1 MITLETWENAQFH
14 ERKWH
19 DKNPL
24 TREQAEVYYQGYFD
38 HLDIDRD
45 CKGKTIIE
53 IGSADI
59 PALSFCENVK
69 GIIIEPL
76 PSDKLLL
83 TAKEKGI
90 ELIKLRAEDYY
101 FPKVD
106 EVWMFNILQ
115 HVINPDVIIQ
125 KSLVASNCV
134 RFFEPIEF
142 GTDRMHLHNFTMDYF
157 KQFFQD
163 VRRYERHEG
172 LETFHK
178 HQCAYGVNY
187 KI

>member
-1 MITLETWENAQFH
+1 MITLETWKNAQRH
-14 ERKWH
+14 ERVWH
-19 DKNPL
+19 DRHPQSW
-24 TREQAEVYYQGYFD
+24 EQWQIYYQGYFN

-45 CKGKTIIE
+45 CKGKIIVE
-53 IGSADI
+53 IGPSDI
-59 PALSFCENVK
+59 PALSFCTNVK

-76 PSDKLLL
+76 PSQRLLH
-83 TAKEKGI
+83 TAKERG
-90 ELIKLRAEDYY
+90 LIVFKVRGEDFD
-101 FPKVD
+101 FPQVD
-106 EVWMFNILQ
+106 EVWMFNVLQ
-115 HVINPDVIIQ
+115 HVIDPDRIIN
-125 KSLVASNCV
+125 KAKEASGCV
-134 RFFEPIEF
+134 RFFEPIDF

-172 LETFHK
+172 LTTFHK